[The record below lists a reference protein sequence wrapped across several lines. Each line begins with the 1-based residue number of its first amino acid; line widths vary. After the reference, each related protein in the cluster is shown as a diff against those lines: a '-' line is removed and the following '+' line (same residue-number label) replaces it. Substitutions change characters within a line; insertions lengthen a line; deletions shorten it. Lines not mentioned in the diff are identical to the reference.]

1 MRRVHGLLG
10 VVALVGLWWLLAA
23 TVFAGDGAVP
33 TPWAVLAGM
42 AADGW
47 GFYGPNV
54 SATLTAALQG
64 FLWGNGLAIGVAVL
78 VLLVPR
84 LEAVATQLAV
94 ISYCIPLLAIGPII
108 LVVFG
113 GEATVVFLAAISVF
127 FTTLIGA
134 LLGLRSADRASLD
147 LITVYGG
154 GKLAKLRHVQIISAL
169 PSTFAGLKISAPS
182 ALLGA
187 IIGEYLGSN
196 DQGLGVSLMISQQQF
211 QVPRTWG
218 LALVAGLIAGLGY
231 GVVALVARLVTPW
244 STGRAETGSAL

>member
-1 MRRVHGLLG
+1 MKRIHGLLG
-10 VVALVGLWWLLAA
+10 VVALIALWWLLAV
-23 TVFAGDGAVP
+23 TVFADGGAVP

-42 AADGW
+42 GHDGW
-47 GFYGPNV
+47 GFYGPNTTATV
-54 SATLTAALQG
+54 SAALQG
-64 FLWGNGLAIGVAVL
+64 FLWGNGLAIGVAL
-78 VLLVPR
+78 IVLLVPR

-94 ISYCIPLLAIGPII
+94 ISYCIPLLAIGPIV

-113 GEATVVFLAAISVF
+113 GEAAVVFLAAVSVF

-134 LLGLRSADRASLD
+134 LLGLRSADRTSLD
-147 LITVYGG
+147 LIAVYGG
-154 GKLAKLRHVQIISAL
+154 GRLAKLRHVQVIAAL
-169 PSTFAGLKISAPS
+169 PSTFAGLKISAPG

-231 GVVALVARLVTPW
+231 AIVALVARVVTPW
-244 STGRAETGSAL
+244 SYGRARSSS

>member
-1 MRRVHGLLG
+1 MKRVHGLIG
-10 VVALVGLWWLLAA
+10 VAALVGLWWLLAV

-42 AADGW
+42 AEDGW
-47 GFYGPNV
+47 AFYGPNV
-54 SATLTAALQG
+54 SATLSAALQG
-64 FLWGNGLAIGVAVL
+64 FLWGNGLAIGVAIL
-78 VLLVPR
+78 VLLIPR

-147 LITVYGG
+147 LIAVYGG
-154 GKLAKLRHVQIISAL
+154 GRIAKLRYVQIVSAL

-218 LALVAGLIAGLGY
+218 LALAAGLIAGLGY
-231 GVVALVARLVTPW
+231 AAVALVARLVTPW
-244 STGRAETGSAL
+244 STGRAETRSAL

>member
-1 MRRVHGLLG
+1 MRRVQGLIG
-10 VVALVGLWWLLAA
+10 VVALVALWWLLAA
-23 TVFAGDGAVP
+23 TVFAEGGAVP
-33 TPWAVLAGM
+33 TPAAVLASMGR
-42 AADGW
+42 DGW
-47 GFYGPNV
+47 SFYGPNA
-54 SATLTAALQG
+54 SATLTAAVQG
-64 FLWGNGLAIGVAVL
+64 FLWGNGLAVGVALL

-94 ISYCIPLLAIGPII
+94 ISYCVPLLAIGPIV

-147 LITVYGG
+147 LVTVYGG
-154 GKLAKLRHVQIISAL
+154 GRLARLRYVQIISAL
-169 PSTFAGLKISAPS
+169 PGTFAGLKISAPS

-231 GVVALVARLVTPW
+231 ALVALAARVVTPW
-244 STGRAETGSAL
+244 SRGESR

>member
-1 MRRVHGLLG
+1 MRRVQGLAG
-10 VVALVGLWWLLAA
+10 VVALVALWWLLAA
-23 TVFAGDGAVP
+23 TVFAGGGAVP
-33 TPWAVLAGM
+33 TPWAVLAAMG
-42 AADGW
+42 ADGW
-47 GFYGPNV
+47 AFYGPNV
-54 SATLTAALQG
+54 SATLGAAVQG
-64 FLWGNGLAIGVAVL
+64 FLWGNGLAVGVALL

-94 ISYCIPLLAIGPII
+94 ISYCIPLLAIGPIV

-113 GEATVVFLAAISVF
+113 GDATVVFLAAISVF

-147 LITVYGG
+147 VVTVYGG
-154 GKLAKLRHVQIISAL
+154 GRLARLRYVQIISAL

-196 DQGLGVSLMISQQQF
+196 DAGLGVSLMISQQQF

-218 LALVAGLIAGLGY
+218 LALVSGLIAGLGY
-231 GVVALVARLVTPW
+231 AIVALVARVVTPW
-244 STGRAETGSAL
+244 SRGESQ

>member
-1 MRRVHGLLG
+1 MRRLHGLFG
-10 VVALVGLWWLLAA
+10 VVALIALWWLLAV
-23 TVFAGDGAVP
+23 TVFADGGAVP
-33 TPWAVLAGM
+33 TPWAVLSSM
-42 AADGW
+42 YRDGW
-47 GFYGPNV
+47 AFYGPN
-54 SATLTAALQG
+54 ATVTLSAALEG

-94 ISYCIPLLAIGPII
+94 ISYCVPLLAIGPIV

-147 LITVYGG
+147 VITVYGG
-154 GKLAKLRHVQIISAL
+154 GRLARLRYVQTIAAL
-169 PSTFAGLKISAPS
+169 PSAFAGLKISAPS

-231 GVVALVARLVTPW
+231 AVVALVARFVTPW
-244 STGRAETGSAL
+244 SYGRPS

>member
-1 MRRVHGLLG
+1 MKRAYGLLG
-10 VVALVGLWWLLAA
+10 VVVLIGLWWGLAV

-33 TPWAVLAGM
+33 TPWAVLAAMGQ
-42 AADGW
+42 DGW
-47 GFYGPNV
+47 AFYGPNV
-54 SATLTAALQG
+54 SATVTAALQG
-64 FLWGNGLAIGVAVL
+64 FIWGNGLAIGVAL
-78 VLLVPR
+78 IVLLVPR

-94 ISYCIPLLAIGPII
+94 ISYCIPLLAVGPII

-113 GEATVVFLAAISVF
+113 GPATVVFLAAISVF

-134 LLGLRSADRASLD
+134 LLGLRSAERTSLD
-147 LITVYGG
+147 LIAVYGG
-154 GKLAKLRHVQIISAL
+154 GRLAKLRHVQVIAAL

-231 GVVALVARLVTPW
+231 GVVTLVARVVTPW
-244 STGRAETGSAL
+244 SYGGAETRTSL

>member
-1 MRRVHGLLG
+1 MRRVQGLIG
-10 VVALVGLWWLLAA
+10 VLALVALWWLLAA
-23 TVFAGDGAVP
+23 TVFADGGAVP
-33 TPWAVLAGM
+33 TPPAVLESMGR
-42 AADGW
+42 DGLA
-47 GFYGPNV
+47 FYGPNT
-54 SATLTAALQG
+54 SATLSAAVQG
-64 FLWGNGLAIGVAVL
+64 FLWGNGLAIGVALL

-94 ISYCIPLLAIGPII
+94 ISYCVPLLAIGPIV

-113 GEATVVFLAAISVF
+113 GDATVVFLAAISVF

-134 LLGLRSADRASLD
+134 LLGLRSADRVSLD
-147 LITVYGG
+147 LVTVYGG
-154 GKLAKLRHVQIISAL
+154 GRLARLRYVQVISAL

-231 GVVALVARLVTPW
+231 AVVALVARVVTPW
-244 STGRAETGSAL
+244 SRGEAQ

>member
-1 MRRVHGLLG
+1 MRRVQGLAG
-10 VVALVGLWWLLAA
+10 VVALVAIWWLLAA
-23 TVFAGDGAVP
+23 TVFADGGAVP
-33 TPWAVLAGM
+33 TPVAVLTSMG
-42 AADGW
+42 ADGW
-47 GFYGPNV
+47 AFYGPNAT
-54 SATLTAALQG
+54 ATLSAAVQG
-64 FLWGNGLAIGVAVL
+64 FLWGNGLAIGVALL

-94 ISYCIPLLAIGPII
+94 ISYCVPLLAIGPIV

-113 GEATVVFLAAISVF
+113 GDATVVFLAAISVF

-134 LLGLRSADRASLD
+134 LLGLRSADRTSLD
-147 LITVYGG
+147 LVTVYGG
-154 GKLAKLRHVQIISAL
+154 GRLARLRYVQVISAL

-231 GVVALVARLVTPW
+231 ALVALVARVVTPW
-244 STGRAETGSAL
+244 SRGEAAS

>member
-1 MRRVHGLLG
+1 MRRVQGLIG
-10 VVALVGLWWLLAA
+10 VVALVALWWLLAA
-23 TVFAGDGAVP
+23 TVFSDGGAVP
-33 TPWAVLAGM
+33 TPPAVLESMGR
-42 AADGW
+42 DGLA
-47 GFYGPNV
+47 FYGPNT
-54 SATLTAALQG
+54 SATLSAAVQG
-64 FLWGNGLAIGVAVL
+64 FLWGNGPAIGVALL

-94 ISYCIPLLAIGPII
+94 ISYCVPLLAIGPIV

-113 GEATVVFLAAISVF
+113 GDATVVFLAAISVF

-154 GKLAKLRHVQIISAL
+154 GRLARLRYVQVISAL

-231 GVVALVARLVTPW
+231 AVVALVARVVTPW
-244 STGRAETGSAL
+244 SRGEAQ

>member
-1 MRRVHGLLG
+1 MKRVYGLFG
-10 VVALVGLWWLLAA
+10 VVALIGLWWLLAV
-23 TVFAGDGAVP
+23 TVFAEGGAVP
-33 TPWAVLAGM
+33 TPGAVVAGM

-47 GFYGPNV
+47 DFYGPNLT
-54 SATLTAALQG
+54 ATLSAAVQG
-64 FLWGNGLAIGVAVL
+64 FLWGNALAIGVAVL
-78 VLLVPR
+78 VLLIPQ

-94 ISYCIPLLAIGPII
+94 ISYCVPLLAIGPII

-147 LITVYGG
+147 LIAVYGG
-154 GKLAKLRHVQIISAL
+154 GRVAKLRFVQVIAAL
-169 PSTFAGLKISAPS
+169 PSTFAGLRISAPS

-218 LALVAGLIAGLGY
+218 LALAAGLIAGLGY
-231 GVVALVARLVTPW
+231 ALVALVARVVTPW
-244 STGRAETGSAL
+244 SNGRAESRSAL

>member
-1 MRRVHGLLG
+1 MRRLHGLVG
-10 VVALVGLWWLLAA
+10 VLALVALWWLLAV
-23 TVFAGDGAVP
+23 TVFADGGAVP
-33 TPWAVLAGM
+33 TPWAVLSSM
-42 AADGW
+42 AQDGW
-47 GFYGPNV
+47 AFYGPNAT
-54 SATLTAALQG
+54 ATLSAALEG
-64 FLWGNGLAIGVAVL
+64 FLWGNGLAIGVALL

-94 ISYCIPLLAIGPII
+94 ISYCVPLLAIGPIV
-108 LVVFG
+108 LVVLG
-113 GEATVVFLAAISVF
+113 GDATVVFLAAISVF

-147 LITVYGG
+147 LVTVYGG
-154 GKLAKLRHVQIISAL
+154 GRLARLRYVQTIAAL

-211 QVPRTWG
+211 QVSRTWG

-231 GVVALVARLVTPW
+231 AVVALVARIVTPW
-244 STGRAETGSAL
+244 SQGRPS

>member
-1 MRRVHGLLG
+1 MRRIQGLIG
-10 VVALVGLWWLLAA
+10 VVVLVALWWLLAA
-23 TVFAGDGAVP
+23 TVFAGGGAVP
-33 TPWAVLAGM
+33 TPAAVVASM
-42 AADGW
+42 AEDGW
-47 GFYGPNV
+47 SFYGPNA
-54 SATLTAALQG
+54 SATLSAAVQG
-64 FLWGNGLAIGVAVL
+64 FLWGNGLAIAVALL

-94 ISYCIPLLAIGPII
+94 ISYCIPLLAIGPIV

-134 LLGLRSADRASLD
+134 LLGLRSADRAGLD

-154 GKLAKLRHVQIISAL
+154 GRLARLRYVQIIAAL

-231 GVVALVARLVTPW
+231 AIVALVARVVTPW
-244 STGRAETGSAL
+244 SRGEAQR

>member
-1 MRRVHGLLG
+1 MRRLQGLVG
-10 VVALVGLWWLLAA
+10 VVALVALWWLLAV
-23 TVFAGDGAVP
+23 TVFAGGGAVP
-33 TPWAVLAGM
+33 TPWAVLSGM
-42 AADGW
+42 AHDGW
-47 GFYGPNV
+47 AFYWPNA
-54 SATLTAALQG
+54 SATLGAALQG
-64 FLWGNGLAIGVAVL
+64 FLWGNGLALAVAVV

-113 GEATVVFLAAISVF
+113 GQAAVVFLAAISVF

-147 LITVYGG
+147 VITVYGG
-154 GKLAKLRHVQIISAL
+154 GKLAKLRHVQVISAL

-211 QVPRTWG
+211 QVSRTWG

-231 GVVALVARLVTPW
+231 ALVAVVARVVTPW
-244 STGRAETGSAL
+244 SSGRSV

>member
-1 MRRVHGLLG
+1 MRRVHGLAG
-10 VVALVGLWWLLAA
+10 VVALIALWWLAAA
-23 TVFAGDGAVP
+23 TVFSGSGAVP
-33 TPWAVLAGM
+33 TPWAVLRSI

-47 GFYGPNV
+47 AFYGPNIG
-54 SATLTAALQG
+54 ATLGAAVQG
-64 FLWGNGLAIGVAVL
+64 FLWGNGLALAVAVL
-78 VLLVPR
+78 VLLVPQ

-94 ISYCIPLLAIGPII
+94 ISYCIPLLAIGPIV

-113 GEATVVFLAAISVF
+113 GDATVVFLAAISVF

-134 LLGLRSADRASLD
+134 LLGLRSADRTSLD
-147 LITVYGG
+147 LVSVYGG
-154 GKLAKLRHVQIISAL
+154 GRLAKLRFVQVIAAL

-218 LALVAGLIAGLGY
+218 LALTAGLIAGLGY
-231 GVVALVARLVTPW
+231 AVVALASRAVTPW
-244 STGRAETGSAL
+244 AYGRAAS

>member
-1 MRRVHGLLG
+1 MRRAQGLAG
-10 VVALVGLWWLLAA
+10 VVALVAVWWLLAV
-23 TVFAGDGAVP
+23 TVFAGGGAVP

-42 AADGW
+42 GDDGW
-47 GFYGPNV
+47 AFYGPNV
-54 SATLTAALQG
+54 IATVSAAAQG
-64 FLWGNGLAIGVAVL
+64 FLWGNGLAIGVALL

-94 ISYCIPLLAIGPII
+94 ISYCVPLLAIGPIV

-134 LLGLRSADRASLD
+134 LLGLRSADQAGLD
-147 LITVYGG
+147 LVTVYGG
-154 GKLAKLRHVQIISAL
+154 GRLARLRYVQIISAL
-169 PSTFAGLKISAPS
+169 PSTFAGLRISAPS

-196 DQGLGVSLMISQQQF
+196 DQGIGVSLMISQQQF

-231 GVVALVARLVTPW
+231 AVVALVARVVTPW
-244 STGRAETGSAL
+244 SKGEAQ

>member
-1 MRRVHGLLG
+1 MRRLYGLAG
-10 VVALVGLWWLLAA
+10 VVALIALWWLLAV
-23 TVFAGDGAVP
+23 TVFSGSGAVP
-33 TPWAVLAGM
+33 TPWAVVTSVLD
-42 AADGW
+42 DGW
-47 GFYGPNV
+47 AFYGPNV
-54 SATLTAALQG
+54 RVTAGAALQG
-64 FLWGNGLAIGVAVL
+64 FLWGNGLALAVAVL
-78 VLLVPR
+78 VLLVPQ

-113 GEATVVFLAAISVF
+113 GDATVVFLAAVSVF

-154 GKLAKLRHVQIISAL
+154 GKLARLRFVQVISAL
-169 PSTFAGLKISAPS
+169 PATFAGLKISAPS

-196 DQGLGVSLMISQQQF
+196 DQGLGVSLMVAQQQF

-218 LALVAGLIAGLGY
+218 LALVAGLVAGLGY
-231 GVVALVARLVTPW
+231 AVVALAARVVTPW
-244 STGRAETGSAL
+244 AAAR

>member
-1 MRRVHGLLG
+1 MRRIQGLIG
-10 VVALVGLWWLLAA
+10 VVLLVALWWLLAA
-23 TVFAGDGAVP
+23 TVFADGGAVP
-33 TPWAVLAGM
+33 TPPAVLASM
-42 AADGW
+42 AGDGW
-47 GFYGPNV
+47 SFYGPNAT
-54 SATLTAALQG
+54 ATLSAAFQG
-64 FLWGNGLAIGVAVL
+64 FLWGNGLAIAVALL

-94 ISYCIPLLAIGPII
+94 ISYCIPLLAIGPIV

-113 GEATVVFLAAISVF
+113 GDATVVFLAAISVF

-147 LITVYGG
+147 LVTVYGG
-154 GKLAKLRHVQIISAL
+154 GRLARLRYVQIIAAL

-231 GVVALVARLVTPW
+231 AIVALVAKVVTPW
-244 STGRAETGSAL
+244 SRGEAAQ